1 MSNVV
6 FSVQTLR
13 TDSGGTL
20 KCVKPNSDGVYCDV
34 PVAVVGIPSRN
45 RAVYDMQSTLAAMS
59 DPSTRF
65 YKNLSEGNLE
75 GEWGHPELSPIM
87 TKQDKINAIMRTLKI
102 DRSMVSHYFTKIRTE
117 QSRDGQFVIVYADV
131 VCFGP
136 YGKYL
141 EQSFA
146 DPKRN
151 TCFSLRSLTSDP
163 SPLPDGNTIKKM
175 KLLVTFDAVDGPG
188 FEMAGKRY
196 MNIDNESYEIEDS
209 QLIEASVNEIIQ
221 FPDFAKVVGYESIT
235 SQEILDIFEAD
246 KVCIEREFT
255 IEGVFDPDKNT
266 IVTPDGPKSVFH
278 TLFN

>member
-1 MSNVV
+1 MSNLV
-6 FSVQTLR
+6 FSVQTLK
-13 TDSGGTL
+13 TDSGGSL
-20 KCVKPNSDGVYCDV
+20 KCVKPNSDGVYCNV
-34 PVAVVGIPSRN
+34 PVAVVGLPSRN

-65 YKNLSEGNLE
+65 YKNLAEGNLE
-75 GEWGHPELSPIM
+75 GEWGHPRLPPIM
-87 TKQDKINAIMRTLKI
+87 TKQDKMNAVMRTIQI
-102 DRSMVSHYFTKIRTE
+102 DRTMVSHYFTRIRTE
-117 QSRDGQFVIVYADV
+117 QSRDGQYVIVYADV
-131 VCFGP
+131 VPFGP
-136 YGKYL
+136 FGKFL
-141 EQSFA
+141 EESFA
-146 DPKRN
+146 DSKRN

-163 SPLPDGNTIKKM
+163 TPMPDGNVMKKM

-196 MNIDNESYEIEDS
+196 MTSNESFSIEDE
-209 QLIEASVNEIIQ
+209 QLIQASVQEVIQ

-235 SQEILDIFEAD
+235 SQELLDLFETD

-266 IVTPDGPKSVFH
+266 IITPDGPKSVFH